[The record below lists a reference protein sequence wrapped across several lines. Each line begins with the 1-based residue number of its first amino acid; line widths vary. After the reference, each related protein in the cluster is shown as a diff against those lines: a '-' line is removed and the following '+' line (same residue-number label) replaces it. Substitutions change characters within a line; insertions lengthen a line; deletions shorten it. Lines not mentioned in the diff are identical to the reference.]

1 MPTLNE
7 SRESQKGSKIRSRME
22 FHIHLENR
30 KLGKAEPG
38 SFLKR
43 LIIWCVFFLI

>member
-7 SRESQKGSKIRSRME
+7 SRESQKGCKIRSRME
-22 FHIHLENR
+22 LHTRLENR
-30 KLGKAEPG
+30 KLGKAETG
-38 SFLKR
+38 SFLKQ